1 MYKNIKTFS
10 DISAHSSGNMYHY
23 PEFNARTHSLKFTN
37 ELYHNLTRKLAW
49 EAVFRIRL
57 SHGFTQ
63 LESFGNIQ
71 IKNKT
76 VDLVLCPTIDNDRC
90 YTYEFEKA
98 ADETTPD
105 QSGRLQRINKNF
117 LFIQSALLY
126 SSSEGQRRI
135 RCHNIAIPLTNSIP
149 DAYDYID
156 ITATTF
162 FLTRK
167 ALARFEKMANIEAS
181 RAVIE
186 AAINNMCKANQRSA
200 NR

>member
-1 MYKNIKTFS
+1 M
-10 DISAHSSGNMYHY
+10 
-23 PEFNARTHSLKFTN
+23 
-37 ELYHNLTRKLAW
+37 TRKLAW

-63 LESFGNIQ
+63 VESFGNIQ

-90 YTYEFEKA
+90 YAYTFENDSK
-98 ADETTPD
+98 ADEAD

-117 LFIQSALLY
+117 LFVQSALLY

-135 RCHNIAIPLTNSIP
+135 RCHNIAIPLTNSVSE
-149 DAYDYID
+149 AYDFID
-156 ITATTF
+156 ITATAF
-162 FLTRK
+162 YLTRK
-167 ALARFEKMANIEAS
+167 ALARFEKVANIETT

-186 AAINNMCKANQRSA
+186 AAINNMCKANQRA
-200 NR
+200 AVR